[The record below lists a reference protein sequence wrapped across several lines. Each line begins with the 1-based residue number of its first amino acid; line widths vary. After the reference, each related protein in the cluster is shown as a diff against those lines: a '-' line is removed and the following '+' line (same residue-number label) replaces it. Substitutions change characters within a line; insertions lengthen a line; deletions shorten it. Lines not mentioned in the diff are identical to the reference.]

1 MENSKRNAELGKK
14 KSISW
19 MRQTGGNKALNV
31 ISTLIFLWRHS
42 PGVKGQ
48 YRFGYSVFFNNG
60 QLFLVNDL
68 ALCFDPFVHMMS
80 NEQSIQACFYHK

>member
-1 MENSKRNAELGKK
+1 MENSKREAELGKK

-48 YRFGYSVFFNNG
+48 YRFGYSGFF
-60 QLFLVNDL
+60 
-68 ALCFDPFVHMMS
+68 
-80 NEQSIQACFYHK
+80 